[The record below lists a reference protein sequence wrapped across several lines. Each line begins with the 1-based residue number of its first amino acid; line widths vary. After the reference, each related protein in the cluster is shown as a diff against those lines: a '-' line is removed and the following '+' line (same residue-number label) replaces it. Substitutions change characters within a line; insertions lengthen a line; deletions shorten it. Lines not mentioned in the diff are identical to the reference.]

1 MTMKIVELSIQYF
14 ETEEDFE
21 ETKEDFGKEFYGGMD
36 EDFGKEFY
44 GGADEGFG
52 KYDKN
57 AFEGM
62 IGAFEQIEKWK
73 KYYGETVQQ
82 HIVELKRNTHW
93 DGRDPAEEFI
103 PVYGWRTVYSP
114 DSPYEKQKGNK
125 DIYLTDLISETFK
138 SIKNKY
144 F

>member
-1 MTMKIVELSIQYF
+1 MKIEELTTYYF
-14 ETEEDFE
+14 ETKENFE
-21 ETKEDFGKEFYGGMD
+21 ETKEDFGKEFYGGT
-36 EDFGKEFY
+36 
-44 GGADEGFG
+44 DEGFG
-52 KYDKN
+52 KYDDN

-62 IGAFEQIEKWK
+62 IGAFEQIEEVKQ
-73 KYYGETVQQ
+73 YYGEKTEKY
-82 HIVELKRNTHW
+82 IVELKKNTHW

-125 DIYLTDLISETFK
+125 DIYFTDLISETFK